1 MLLSYYVASINIEHV
16 YHQVRAEQGMHEGYV
31 EFPSMTLT
39 DTFQLRDGDDK
50 IDGASDGLQANNK
63 RARRQKNDDINVIVM
78 KRSARRL
85 IQNDGVRGFA
95 LVA

>member
-50 IDGASDGLQANNK
+50 IDGTSDGLQALHNSGCSWGLNPP
-63 RARRQKNDDINVIVM
+63 VS
-78 KRSARRL
+78 RSAR
-85 IQNDGVRGFA
+85 VM
-95 LVA
+95 